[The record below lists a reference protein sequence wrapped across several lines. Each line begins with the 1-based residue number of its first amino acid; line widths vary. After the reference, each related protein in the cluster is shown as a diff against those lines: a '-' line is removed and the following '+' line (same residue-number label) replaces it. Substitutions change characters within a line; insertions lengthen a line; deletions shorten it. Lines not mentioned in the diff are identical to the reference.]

1 MCCDKLPIL
10 YICSI
15 FDPRFFFSLYSP
27 NIKVGKYDTKYIIS
41 YSLLAG
47 TKVNIV
53 NLYTVDDIR
62 EWLKDPVN
70 VYIGR
75 QTRLISGSKWGNPY
89 RMIDYEDNR
98 EVVIDLYEM
107 YLAENPDLLNSVGEL
122 RDKVL
127 GCWCSPQACHGE
139 ILHRLAGNHPVYAS
153 KE

>member
-1 MCCDKLPIL
+1 MMVIP
-10 YICSI
+10 
-15 FDPRFFFSLYSP
+15 
-27 NIKVGKYDTKYIIS
+27 TKYIIS

-98 EVVIDLYEM
+98 EEVIDLYEM
-107 YLAENPDLLNSVGEL
+107 YLAENPELLNSVGEL

-153 KE
+153 KEQYLGSLSHFLVLSYCLLYTDVLFFALI

>member
-1 MCCDKLPIL
+1 MVP
-10 YICSI
+10 Y
-15 FDPRFFFSLYSP
+15 
-27 NIKVGKYDTKYIIS
+27 IS
-41 YSLLAG
+41 YFLLAG

-53 NLYTVDDIR
+53 NLYTVDDIG
-62 EWLKDPVN
+62 EWLKEPVN

-75 QTRLISGSKWGNPY
+75 QQQTRCISASKWGNPY
-89 RMIDYEDNR
+89 MIGDSGHNR
-98 EVVIDLYEM
+98 ADVIALYEK
-107 YLAENPDLLNSVGEL
+107 YLAVNAELLNSVGEL